1 MEHSLLRSLLTKKF
15 YDDTRGNLCPANLF
29 NKDLRKIKET
39 IDISMDSY
47 ERDLTLEELKSL
59 FFVKNPTLTTS
70 QKHQYEIH
78 FNKIRSAS
86 LLGTLRTENY
96 VQENGFSFNKD
107 LFKIFVIGRNLVTL
121 PPANIIPFILL
132 LS

>member
-1 MEHSLLRSLLTKKF
+1 MVEHSLLRSLLTKKF

-59 FFVKNPTLTTS
+59 FFVKNFFHS
-70 QKHQYEIH
+70 WFVSKNFFKFGFI
-78 FNKIRSAS
+78 S
-86 LLGTLRTENY
+86 LP
-96 VQENGFSFNKD
+96 
-107 LFKIFVIGRNLVTL
+107 I
-121 PPANIIPFILL
+121 
-132 LS
+132 